1 MPDNLT
7 PEQRQ
12 KTMRAVKGRDT
23 SLERVVSS
31 ALHKRGLR
39 YRRCVTSLPGKPD
52 FVFTRAKVAVFV
64 DGDFWHGWRY
74 PLWKVKLTEYWRKKI
89 ERNRRRDRLN
99 FQRLRRQGWVVL
111 RFWSHEVERD
121 LDAVAAKIARR
132 VAAALGLRAVL
143 QNGHFASDAAQRCN

>member
-52 FVFTRAKVAVFV
+52 FVFTRAKLVVFV

-74 PLWKVKLTEYWRKKI
+74 PLWRAKLTEYWQKKI

-99 FQRLRRQGWVVL
+99 FQRLRRQGWTVL
-111 RFWSHEVERD
+111 RFWAHDVEHD
-121 LDAVAAKIARR
+121 LDAVAAEIVRR
-132 VAAALGLRAVL
+132 VEGACEDRTDAKNGQATSGTLR
-143 QNGHFASDAAQRCN
+143 RRR

>member
-1 MPDNLT
+1 MPDNLS

-74 PLWKVKLTEYWRKKI
+74 PLWKAKLGEYWQTKI
-89 ERNRRRDRLN
+89 ERNRQRDRLN
-99 FQRLRRQGWVVL
+99 FQRLRRQGWTVL
-111 RFWSHEVERD
+111 RFWGHDVEGD
-121 LDAVAAKIARR
+121 PDAVADEIELR
-132 VAAALGLRAVL
+132 VAEARQARMNGKNGQATSDNLRRR
-143 QNGHFASDAAQRCN
+143 S